1 MKYLIHDYL
10 EATAAK
16 YPEKTA
22 FVDPDGSVTF
32 AGLVNGAK
40 RVASA
45 LAAYT
50 APRATIAFYMDKSVA
65 TMVGFM
71 GAMYACCS

>member
-32 AGLVNGAK
+32 AGLVEGAQ

-45 LAAYT
+45 LAGYT
-50 APRATIAFYMDKSVA
+50 APRATIKKPEAVNSVSGIICFGEFLLRCA
-65 TMVGFM
+65 
-71 GAMYACCS
+71 